1 MGRTDNIITM
11 GTFYVRI
18 ALERFYSIMLILRL
32 DVMAVDFVPL
42 DIQ

>member
-18 ALERFYSIMLILRL
+18 AREVLLHYANVEA